1 MLKKTLVILLACIA
15 LVAVSC
21 VMRDGTD
28 ETVVETLEP
37 ETTIEIML
45 PPGGQIVYETGD
57 DIVFM
62 GARIQRTTTRRIIL
76 FDKRA
81 RRKVWQVLLK
91 GTPVRAV
98 ALQNG
103 DLIVVTSDDRQ
114 PSHLLRLER
123 STGKIVWERTFEQP
137 AIDVTVL
144 KEAVIVSDGVTLW
157 QIDPATGDFV
167 TTWAQHVGETQSPSS
182 VYLETG
188 TDGSYLYLAS
198 DRLLTAFAVQDH
210 QVQEMWRFKSPK
222 FIAELKS
229 VRFSSGE
236 EGVLVLSHSH
246 AYFVDIN
253 GKRRWHIENSD
264 INYGAVAFPAP
275 TAATGI
281 AFANY
286 VKGIYVV
293 LPDGTFMNAPLP
305 GGNVRVLGI
314 PLPIPKN
321 ILLGGIT
328 MRPVDDGAKESYWL
342 SVRSLDSLFL
352 YQFTV
357 PNDLSLV
364 AQTILTSEEG
374 SLIEKAN
381 INPNYPPLW
390 FDHAIALTT
399 PKGIVIFRRKGS

>member
-1 MLKKTLVILLACIA
+1 MRKILTLTFLSIA
-15 LVAVSC
+15 LLLISCAEEEAVH
-21 VMRDGTD
+21 

-37 ETTIEIML
+37 ETTIEITL
-45 PPGGQIVYETGD
+45 PPGGQIVYEID
-57 DIVFM
+57 DDVVFM

-91 GTPVRAV
+91 GTPVRAL

-137 AIDVTVL
+137 AIDVAVL

-198 DRLLTAFAVQDH
+198 DRLLTAFAVRDH

-222 FIAELKS
+222 FIAELKA

-264 INYGAVAFPAP
+264 INYGAVAFPTP

-321 ILLGGIT
+321 VLLGGMT
-328 MRPVDDGAKESYWL
+328 VRPVKGREHESYWL

-357 PNDLSLV
+357 PDELSLV
-364 AQTILTSEEG
+364 AQASLANDKG
-374 SLIEKAN
+374 SFIEKAN
-381 INPNYPPLW
+381 MNPNYPPLW
-390 FDHAIALTT
+390 LDHSIALTT
-399 PKGIVIFRRKGS
+399 PKGLVLFRRKGS